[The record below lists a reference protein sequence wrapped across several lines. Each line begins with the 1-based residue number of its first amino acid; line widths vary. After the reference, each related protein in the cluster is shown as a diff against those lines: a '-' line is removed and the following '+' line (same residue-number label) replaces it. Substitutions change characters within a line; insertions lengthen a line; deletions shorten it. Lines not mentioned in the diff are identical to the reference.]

1 MSETL
6 RNQAREIVQ
15 AMSRSRNSNSTPRR
29 GFLNPEL
36 EALGRKNDEQLAM
49 DRFLAIKL
57 ERESLPEDTP
67 LPIYLAYREPRTP
80 SPPSVWDKKEP
91 KKSKIL
97 SNFVFLESKVTET
110 LILLEF
116 S

>member
-1 MSETL
+1 
-6 RNQAREIVQ
+6 
-15 AMSRSRNSNSTPRR
+15 
-29 GFLNPEL
+29 
-36 EALGRKNDEQLAM
+36 
-49 DRFLAIKL
+49 
-57 ERESLPEDTP
+57 
-67 LPIYLAYREPRTP
+67 LAYREPRTP